1 LKFLVFFKYL
11 YESFCVANEGARIM
25 SEQVFRSPNFFER
38 EIELKAPPA
47 TGPVGVPAGVIG
59 MANKGPAFVPVTVA
73 SFNEFIS
80 IFGNLDPKKFGPY
93 AVNEFL
99 KNRTALTYMRVLGAG
114 SNKTALDVS
123 NTAANGRVKNSG
135 FKLEGTL
142 ANNDGKGRHNGAVQ
156 FLVADHTLQTNEAYG
171 MPMFTDN
178 SSRTQASNISLVRG
192 VVMMASGARMLVLNG
207 NEQVGSTFTG
217 ATTIDDAAS
226 VKSGKFKLIISS
238 TLGSAFSF
246 DDNVS
251 GIKIYTASMNPSS
264 DDYFGKILN
273 KDPAKFEQYQ
283 HFLYS
288 DFAVDDEI
296 ASVLNDDYVAILSGS
311 ALTSNISGEPATTF
325 RNAFGGFDTRFT
337 APKTSNFIS
346 QPFGTT
352 EYDLFSIES
361 LNDGAYANSLH
372 KISISNIKVSENQ
385 AYDYGTFNLQ
395 IRDWNDSDL
404 NPIILEE
411 FINCSLDPLSD
422 NYIGKLVGDRKVTYD
437 FDQDQVA
444 ERRIVA
450 TGKYDNIS
458 KYVRVILTSAVEDK
472 KIPEKSLPFGFRG
485 PELLKTN
492 DSLTDG
498 ITSAK
503 RLTGL
508 MVDGVTELL
517 SQSILPPVP
526 FRFKVTKGTITTPTW
541 DGDPGPQEVA
551 APQLYWGVKFER
563 NDLPLNSNVSE
574 VKNPLLE
581 SFTKFTGIKKLDVLL
596 TGSGADTFNNNKFSL
611 SKVAFSAGTIS
622 GLTGTV
628 RAHMKEAAYIR
639 NAKVDPTTY
648 TINDSVL
655 GNRITFASLL
665 SNGESYQFN
674 KYSSFAKFTTFMQ
687 GGFDGLNNLD
697 PAATSMNDKATSFET
712 PLGGASST
720 FVSPGM
726 LTNLAGTGVD
736 NNAVNS
742 YLTAID
748 VMTDPLQV
756 NVNLLVLPGIREDYI
771 TNYVAKKVRDYG
783 LSMYIMDLPNYDDDN
798 DRIYDDSTN
807 RINIENTAS
816 TFEGRTFDNNY
827 VATYFPNVFIND
839 ITNNRYVKVPSSVA
853 ALGALGFND
862 KVAYPWFA
870 PAGFNRAALDFVNN
884 IEVRLNV
891 SDRDRLY
898 DARINPIATFP
909 RLGFVIYGQKTL
921 QIRKSALDRVNVRRL
936 LLETKRLI
944 INIANKTVFEQN
956 TPAVRNKFV
965 ADSILQLGLIQA
977 QAGIEAYQVV
987 MNETNNTQEDVDLNR
1002 LNGRIVVVPTRAIE
1016 FIAIDFIVTNAG
1028 VQFV

>member
-1 LKFLVFFKYL
+1 M
-11 YESFCVANEGARIM
+11 A
-25 SEQVFRSPNFFER
+25 EQVFRSPGFFER
-38 EIELKAPPA
+38 EIELKAPPGG
-47 TGPVGVPAGVIG
+47 GPVGVPAGVIG
-59 MANKGPAFVPVTVA
+59 TANKGPAFVPVTVA
-73 SFNEFIS
+73 NFNEFVS

-114 SNKTALDVS
+114 ANKTATDISATSL
-123 NTAANGRVKNSG
+123 TGRVKNAG
-135 FKLEGTL
+135 FKLEGSV
-142 ANNDGKGRHNGAVQ
+142 ASHDSAGRHVGAVQ

-178 SSRTQASNISLVRG
+178 DSRTSATNVNLVRG
-192 VVMMASGARMLVLNG
+192 VVMLASGARMMVLDG
-207 NEQVGSTFTG
+207 NQQTAASFVG
-217 ATTIDDAAS
+217 ATTDDDAAQ

-238 TLGSAFSF
+238 TLGSSFSF
-246 DDNVS
+246 DDKLPGV
-251 GIKIYTASMNPSS
+251 KVYTASLNPTS
-264 DDYFGKILN
+264 DDYVGKVLN
-273 KDPAKFEQYQ
+273 RDPEKFEQYQ
-283 HFLYS
+283 HLLYA
-288 DFAVDDEI
+288 DFAVDDEV
-296 ASVLNDDYVAILSGS
+296 ASVVNDDYVAVLSGS
-311 ALTSNISGEPATTF
+311 SLTSNVSGEPTTEF
-325 RNAFGGFDTRFT
+325 RKAFGAFDTRYT
-337 APKTSNFIS
+337 SPKTSYFIS
-346 QPFGTT
+346 QPFGKT
-352 EYDLFSIES
+352 EYDLFQVES
-361 LNDGAYANSLH
+361 LDDGAYANSLY
-372 KISISNIKVSENQ
+372 KISIANLKVSENE
-385 AYDYGTFNLQ
+385 AYEYGTFNLQ
-395 IRDWNDSDL
+395 IRDWNDTDL
-404 NPIILEE
+404 NPAVLEE
-411 FINCSLDPLSD
+411 FVNCSLDPDSD
-422 NYIGKLVGDRKVTYD
+422 NYIGKVVGDRKVTYD
-437 FDQDQVA
+437 FDQDILS
-444 ERRIVA
+444 ERRII
-450 TGKYDNIS
+450 TSGKYANAS
-458 KYVRVILTSAVEDK
+458 KYVRVVISQDVEDK
-472 KIPEKSLPFGFRG
+472 KVPEKSLPFGFRG

-498 ITSAK
+498 ATSAK
-503 RLTGL
+503 RLAGL
-508 MVDGVTELL
+508 FSIDSVGIL

-526 FRFKVTKGTITTPTW
+526 FRFKVTKGPMTTPAW

-551 APQLYWGVKFER
+551 SPQFYWGVKFER
-563 NDLPLNSNVSE
+563 NDVPLNSNLSE
-574 VKNPLLE
+574 VKNDLLE
-581 SFTKFTGIKKLDVLL
+581 IYTKFGGIKKLDALI

-611 SKVAFSAGTIS
+611 SKVAFSAGTIA

-628 RAHMKEAAYIR
+628 RSHMKEAAYIR

-648 TINDSVL
+648 TVNDPVL

-665 SNGESYQFN
+665 SNGESYEFN

-687 GGFDGLNNLD
+687 GGFDGLNILD
-697 PAATSMNDKATSFET
+697 SAASRMNDKATSFET

-720 FVSPGM
+720 FVSPGL

-742 YLTAID
+742 YITAID

-756 NVNLLVLPGIREDYI
+756 NTNLLAIPGIREDYI
-771 TNYVAKKVRDYG
+771 TNYAAKKVRDYG
-783 LSMYIMDLPNYDDDN
+783 LSMYVMDLPNYDDN
-798 DRIYDDSTN
+798 DGRIYDDSTN
-807 RINIENTAS
+807 RINIENTAA
-816 TFEGRTFDNNY
+816 TFEARSFDNNY
-827 VATYFPNVFIND
+827 VATYFPNVYVND
-839 ITNNRYVKVPSSVA
+839 TTNSRYVKVPASVA

-862 KVAYPWFA
+862 RVAYPWFA

-884 IEVRLNV
+884 VEVRLNV

-936 LLETKRLI
+936 LLEVKRLI
-944 INIANKTVFEQN
+944 INIANRIVFEQN

-965 ADSILQLGLIQA
+965 ADSVLQLALIQA

>member
-1 LKFLVFFKYL
+1 M
-11 YESFCVANEGARIM
+11 A
-25 SEQVFRSPNFFER
+25 EQVFRSPGFFER
-38 EIELKAPPA
+38 EIELKAPPGG
-47 TGPVGVPAGVIG
+47 GPVGVPAGVIG
-59 MANKGPAFVPVTVA
+59 TANKGPAFVPVTVA
-73 SFNEFIS
+73 NFNEFVS

-114 SNKTALDVS
+114 ANKTATDISATSL
-123 NTAANGRVKNSG
+123 TGRVKNAG
-135 FKLEGTL
+135 FKLEGSV
-142 ANNDGKGRHNGAVQ
+142 ASHDSAGRHVGAVQ

-178 SSRTQASNISLVRG
+178 DSRTSATNVNLVRG
-192 VVMMASGARMLVLNG
+192 VVMLASGARMMVLDG
-207 NEQVGSTFTG
+207 NQQTAASFVG
-217 ATTIDDAAS
+217 ATTDDDAAQ

-238 TLGSAFSF
+238 TLGSSFAF
-246 DDNVS
+246 DDKLPGV
-251 GIKIYTASMNPSS
+251 KVYTASLNPTS
-264 DDYFGKILN
+264 DDYVGKVLN
-273 KDPAKFEQYQ
+273 RDPEKFEQYQ
-283 HFLYS
+283 HLLYA
-288 DFAVDDEI
+288 DFAVDDEV
-296 ASVLNDDYVAILSGS
+296 ASVVNDDYVAVLSGS
-311 ALTSNISGEPATTF
+311 SLTSNVSGEPTTEF
-325 RNAFGGFDTRFT
+325 RKAFGAFDTRFSS
-337 APKTSNFIS
+337 PKTSYFIS
-346 QPFGTT
+346 QPFGKT
-352 EYDLFSIES
+352 EYDLFQVES
-361 LNDGAYANSLH
+361 LDDGAYANSLY
-372 KISISNIKVSENQ
+372 KVSIANLKVSENE
-385 AYDYGTFNLQ
+385 AYEYGTFNLQ
-395 IRDWNDSDL
+395 IRDWNDTDL
-404 NPIILEE
+404 NPAVLEE
-411 FINCSLDPLSD
+411 FVNCSLDPDSD
-422 NYIGKLVGDRKVTYD
+422 NYIGKVVGDRKVTYD
-437 FDQDQVA
+437 FDQDILS
-444 ERRIVA
+444 ERRIV
-450 TGKYDNIS
+450 TSGKYANVS
-458 KYVRVILTSAVEDK
+458 KYVRVVISQDVEDK
-472 KIPEKSLPFGFRG
+472 KVPAKSLPFGFRG

-498 ITSAK
+498 ATSAK
-503 RLTGL
+503 RLAGL
-508 MVDGVTELL
+508 FSIDSVGIL

-526 FRFKVTKGTITTPTW
+526 FRFKVTKGPMTTPAW

-551 APQLYWGVKFER
+551 SPQFYWGVKFER
-563 NDLPLNSNVSE
+563 NDVPLNSNLSE
-574 VKNPLLE
+574 VKNHLLE
-581 SFTKFTGIKKLDVLL
+581 SYTKFGGIKKLDALV

-611 SKVAFSAGTIS
+611 SKVAFSAGTIA

-628 RAHMKEAAYIR
+628 RSHMKEAAYIR

-648 TINDSVL
+648 TVNDPVL

-665 SNGESYQFN
+665 SNGEAYEFN

-687 GGFDGLNNLD
+687 GGFDGLNILD
-697 PAATSMNDKATSFET
+697 SAASRMNDKATSFET

-720 FVSPGM
+720 FVSPG
-726 LTNLAGTGVD
+726 LITNLAGTGVD

-742 YLTAID
+742 YITAID

-756 NVNLLVLPGIREDYI
+756 NTNLLAIPGIREDYI
-771 TNYVAKKVRDYG
+771 TNYAAKKVRDYG
-783 LSMYIMDLPNYDDDN
+783 LSMYVMDLPNYDDN
-798 DRIYDDSTN
+798 DGRIYDDSTN
-807 RINIENTAS
+807 RINIENTAA
-816 TFEGRTFDNNY
+816 TFEARSFDNNY
-827 VATYFPNVFIND
+827 VATYFPNVYVND
-839 ITNNRYVKVPSSVA
+839 TTNSRYVKVPASVA

-862 KVAYPWFA
+862 RVAYPWFA

-884 IEVRLNV
+884 VEVRLNV

-936 LLETKRLI
+936 LLEVKRLI
-944 INIANKTVFEQN
+944 INIANRIVFEQN

-965 ADSILQLGLIQA
+965 ADSVLQLGLIQA

>member
-1 LKFLVFFKYL
+1 M
-11 YESFCVANEGARIM
+11 A
-25 SEQVFRSPNFFER
+25 EQVFRSPGFFER
-38 EIELKAPPA
+38 EIELKAPPGG
-47 TGPVGVPAGVIG
+47 GPVGVPAGVIG
-59 MANKGPAFVPVTVA
+59 TANKGPAFVPVTVA
-73 SFNEFIS
+73 NFNEFVS

-114 SNKTALDVS
+114 ANKTATDISATSL
-123 NTAANGRVKNSG
+123 TGRVKNAG
-135 FKLEGTL
+135 FKLEGSV
-142 ANNDGKGRHNGAVQ
+142 ASDDSAGRHVGAVQ
-156 FLVADHTLQTNEAYG
+156 LLVADHTLQTNEAYG

-178 SSRTQASNISLVRG
+178 DSRTSATNVNLVRG
-192 VVMMASGARMLVLNG
+192 VVMLASGARMMVLDG
-207 NEQVGSTFTG
+207 NQQTAASFVG
-217 ATTIDDAAS
+217 ATTDDDAAQ

-238 TLGSAFSF
+238 TLGSSFAF
-246 DDNVS
+246 DDKLPGV
-251 GIKIYTASMNPSS
+251 KIYTASMNPTS
-264 DDYFGKILN
+264 DDYVGKVLN
-273 KDPAKFEQYQ
+273 RDPEKFEQYQ
-283 HFLYS
+283 HLLYA
-288 DFAVDDEI
+288 DFAVDDEV
-296 ASVLNDDYVAILSGS
+296 ASVVNDDYVAILSGS
-311 ALTSNISGEPATTF
+311 SLTSNVSGEPTTEF
-325 RNAFGGFDTRFT
+325 RKAFGAFDTRFSS
-337 APKTSNFIS
+337 PKTSYFIS
-346 QPFGTT
+346 QPFGKT
-352 EYDLFSIES
+352 EYDLFQVES
-361 LNDGAYANSLH
+361 LDDGAYANSLY
-372 KISISNIKVSENQ
+372 KVSIANLKVSENE
-385 AYDYGTFNLQ
+385 AYEYGTFNLQ
-395 IRDWNDSDL
+395 IRDWNDTDL
-404 NPIILEE
+404 NPAVLEE
-411 FINCSLDPLSD
+411 FVNCSLDPDSD
-422 NYIGKLVGDRKVTYD
+422 NYIGKVVGDRKVTYD
-437 FDQDQVA
+437 FDQDILS
-444 ERRIVA
+444 ERRIV
-450 TGKYDNIS
+450 TSGKYANVS
-458 KYVRVILTSAVEDK
+458 KYVRVVISQDVEDK
-472 KIPEKSLPFGFRG
+472 KVPAKSLPFGFRG

-498 ITSAK
+498 ETSAK

-508 MVDGVTELL
+508 FSIDSVGIL

-526 FRFKVTKGTITTPTW
+526 FRFKVTKGPMTTPAW

-551 APQLYWGVKFER
+551 SPQFYWGVKFER
-563 NDLPLNSNVSE
+563 NDVPLNSNLSE
-574 VKNPLLE
+574 VKNHLLE
-581 SFTKFTGIKKLDVLL
+581 SYTKFGGIKKLDVLV

-611 SKVAFSAGTIS
+611 SKVAFSAGTIA

-628 RAHMKEAAYIR
+628 RSHMKEAAYIR

-648 TINDSVL
+648 TVNDPVL

-665 SNGESYQFN
+665 SNGEAYEFN

-687 GGFDGLNNLD
+687 GGFDGLNILD
-697 PAATSMNDKATSFET
+697 SAASRMNDKATSFET

-742 YLTAID
+742 YITAID

-756 NVNLLVLPGIREDYI
+756 NTNLLAIPGIREDYI
-771 TNYVAKKVRDYG
+771 TNYAAKKVRDYG
-783 LSMYIMDLPNYDDDN
+783 LSMYVMDLPNYDDN
-798 DRIYDDSTN
+798 DGRIYDDSTN
-807 RINIENTAS
+807 RINIENTAA
-816 TFEGRTFDNNY
+816 TFEARSFDNNY
-827 VATYFPNVFIND
+827 VATYFPNVYVND
-839 ITNNRYVKVPSSVA
+839 TTNSRYVKVPASVA

-862 KVAYPWFA
+862 RVAYPWFA

-884 IEVRLNV
+884 VEVRLNV

-936 LLETKRLI
+936 LLEVKRLI
-944 INIANKTVFEQN
+944 INIANRIVFEQN

-965 ADSILQLGLIQA
+965 ADSVLQLGLIQA

>member
-1 LKFLVFFKYL
+1 M
-11 YESFCVANEGARIM
+11 A
-25 SEQVFRSPNFFER
+25 EQVFRSPGFFER
-38 EIELKAPPA
+38 EIELKAPP
-47 TGPVGVPAGVIG
+47 TGGPSGVPAGVIG
-59 MANKGPAFVPVTVA
+59 MSNKGPAFVPVTVA
-73 SFNEFIS
+73 TFNEFVS

-114 SNKTALDVS
+114 ANKNSTDISSTSV
-123 NTAANGRVKNSG
+123 TGRVKNAG
-135 FKLEGTL
+135 FKLEGNVS
-142 ANNDGKGRHNGAVQ
+142 AHDSKARHNGAVQ

-178 SSRTQASNISLVRG
+178 DSRTSATNVNLVRG
-192 VVMMASGARMLVLNG
+192 VVMLASGARMMVLDG
-207 NEQVGSTFTG
+207 NESVPAAFIG
-217 ATTIDDAAS
+217 ATTVDDAAQ

-238 TLGSAFSF
+238 ALGSTYAF
-246 DDNVS
+246 DDKIPGV
-251 GIKIYTASMNPSS
+251 KIYTASMNPSNV
-264 DDYFGKILN
+264 DYFAKVLN
-273 KDPAKFEQYQ
+273 RDPEKFEQYQ
-283 HFLYS
+283 HVLYS
-288 DFAVDDEI
+288 DFAVDDEV
-296 ASVLNDDYVAILSGS
+296 ASVVNDDYVAVLSGS
-311 ALTSNISGEPATTF
+311 SLTSNVSGEPTTEF
-325 RNAFGGFDTRFT
+325 RKAFGAYDTRFSS
-337 APKTSNFIS
+337 PKTSYFIS

-352 EYDLFSIES
+352 EYDLFQIES
-361 LNDGAYANSLH
+361 LDDGAYANSLY
-372 KISISNIKVSENQ
+372 KVSISNLKVSENE
-385 AYDYGTFNLQ
+385 AYEYGTFNVQ
-395 IRDWNDSDL
+395 IRDWNDTDI
-404 NPIILEE
+404 NPSVIEE
-411 FINCSLDPLSD
+411 FVNCSLDPDSD
-422 NYIGKLVGDRKVTYD
+422 NYIGKVIGDRKVTYD
-437 FDQDQVA
+437 FDQDIVS
-444 ERRIVA
+444 ERRII
-450 TGKYDNIS
+450 TSGKYDNVS
-458 KYVRVILTSAVEDK
+458 KYVRVVISQDVEDK
-472 KIPEKSLPFGFRG
+472 KVPAKSLPFGFRG

-492 DSLTDG
+492 DALTDG
-498 ITSAK
+498 ATSAK
-503 RLTGL
+503 RLAGVFS
-508 MVDGVTELL
+508 VDAVGIL

-526 FRFKVTKGTITTPTW
+526 FRFKVTKGPMTSPAW

-551 APQLYWGVKFER
+551 SPQFYWGVKFER
-563 NDLPLNSNVSE
+563 NDVPLNVNLSE
-574 VKNPLLE
+574 VKNSLLE
-581 SFTKFTGIKKLDVLL
+581 SYTKFAGIKKLDVLV

-611 SKVAFSAGTIS
+611 SKVAFSAGTIA

-628 RAHMKEAAYIR
+628 RSHMKEAAYIR
-639 NAKVDPTTY
+639 NAKVDPTAY
-648 TINDSVL
+648 TINDPTL

-665 SNGESYQFN
+665 SNGEPYEFN

-687 GGFDGLNNLD
+687 GGFDGLNILD
-697 PAATSMNDKATSFET
+697 PAASRMNDKATSFET

-726 LTNLAGTGVD
+726 LTNLAGVGVD

-742 YLTAID
+742 YITAVD

-756 NVNLLVLPGIREDYI
+756 NVNLLALPGIREDYI
-771 TNYVAKKVRDYG
+771 TNYTAKKVRDYG
-783 LSMYIMDLPNYDDDN
+783 LSMYVMDLPNYDDN
-798 DRIYDDSTN
+798 DGRIYDDSTN
-807 RINIENTAS
+807 RINIENTAA
-816 TFEGRTFDNNY
+816 TFEARSFDNNY
-827 VATYFPNVFIND
+827 VAAYFPNVYVND
-839 ITNNRYVKVPSSVA
+839 ETNKRYVKVPSSVA

-862 KVAYPWFA
+862 RVAYPWFA

-884 IEVRLNV
+884 VEVRLNV

-936 LLETKRLI
+936 LLEVKRLI
-944 INIANKTVFEQN
+944 INIANRIVFEQN

-965 ADSILQLGLIQA
+965 ADSVLQLGLIQA

>member
-1 LKFLVFFKYL
+1 MFFGFFQIIIRKFVY
-11 YESFCVANEGARIM
+11 EGAGIM
-25 SEQVFRSPNFFER
+25 AEQVFRSPNFFER
-38 EIELKAPPA
+38 EIELKAPPP

-59 MANKGPAFVPVTVA
+59 TANKGPAFVPVTVA
-73 SFNEFIS
+73 SFNEFVS
-80 IFGNLDPKKFGPY
+80 IFGNLDPKMFGPY

-114 SNKTALDVS
+114 SNLSTTDISTTEL
-123 NTAANGRVKNSG
+123 TGRVKNAG

-142 ANNDGKGRHNGAVQ
+142 ASHDSNGRHNGTVQ

-178 SSRTQASNISLVRG
+178 DSRTQVSNVSLVRG

-207 NEQVGSTFTG
+207 NEQVGSTFNG
-217 ATTIDDAAS
+217 ATTIDDAAQ
-226 VKSGKFKLIISS
+226 VKSNKFKLVISS
-238 TLGSAFSF
+238 TLGSAFAF
-246 DDNVS
+246 DDKIP
-251 GIKIYTASMNPSS
+251 GIKVYTASMNPSN

-273 KDPAKFEQYQ
+273 KDPEKFEQYQ
-283 HFLYS
+283 HLLYS
-288 DFAVDDEI
+288 DFAVDDEV
-296 ASVLNDDYVAILSGS
+296 ASVINDDYVAILSGS
-311 ALTSNISGEPATTF
+311 SLTSNVSGEPTTTF
-325 RNAFGGFDTRFT
+325 RNAFGAFDTRF
-337 APKTSNFIS
+337 ASPKTTNFIS

-352 EYDLFSIES
+352 EYDLFAVES
-361 LNDGAYANSLH
+361 LDDGAYANSLY
-372 KISISNIKVSENQ
+372 KVSISNLKVSENE
-385 AYDYGTFNLQ
+385 AYEYGTFNLQ
-395 IRDWNDSDL
+395 VRDWNDSDI
-404 NPIILEE
+404 NPMVLEE
-411 FINCSLDPLSD
+411 FVNCSLDPASD
-422 NYIGKLVGDRKVTYD
+422 NYVGKLVGDRKVTYD
-437 FDQDQVA
+437 FDQDIVT
-444 ERRIVA
+444 ERRIIA
-450 TGKYDNIS
+450 TGKYDNVS
-458 KYVRVILTSAVEDK
+458 KYIRVILTSAVEDK
-472 KIPEKSLPFGFRG
+472 KIPAKSLPFGFRG

-492 DSLTDG
+492 DALTDG
-498 ITSAK
+498 ATGAK
-503 RLTGL
+503 RLGGL
-508 MVDGVTELL
+508 FTVTAAGIL

-526 FRFKVTKGTITTPTW
+526 FRFKVTKGAITTPSW
-541 DGDPGPQEVA
+541 DGDPGPQEIA
-551 APQLYWGVKFER
+551 SPQFYWGVKFER
-563 NDLPLNSNVSE
+563 NDSPLNSNLSE

-581 SFTKFTGIKKLDVLL
+581 SFTKFAGIKKLDVLL

-611 SKVAFSAGTIS
+611 SKVALSAGTIL

-648 TINDSVL
+648 TINDPVL

-665 SNGESYQFN
+665 SNGEPYQFN

-687 GGFDGLNNLD
+687 GGFDGLNTLD
-697 PAATSMNDKATSFET
+697 PAASRMNDKATSFET

-726 LTNLAGTGVD
+726 LTNLAGAGVN

-742 YLTAID
+742 YLTAVD

-756 NVNLLVLPGIREDYI
+756 NVNLLALPGIREDYI
-771 TNYVAKKVRDYG
+771 TNYTAKKVRDYG
-783 LSMYIMDLPNYDDDN
+783 LSMYVMDLPNYDDN
-798 DRIYDDSTN
+798 SNRIYDDSTN

-816 TFEGRTFDNNY
+816 TFEDRTFDNNY

-839 ITNNRYVKVPSSVA
+839 TTNSRYVKVPSSVA

-884 IEVRLNV
+884 VEVRLNV

-936 LLETKRLI
+936 LLEVKRLI
-944 INIANKTVFEQN
+944 INIANRIVFEQN
-956 TPAVRNKFV
+956 TPTVRNKFV

-1016 FIAIDFIVTNAG
+1016 FIAIDFIVTNSG

>member
-1 LKFLVFFKYL
+1 M
-11 YESFCVANEGARIM
+11 A
-25 SEQVFRSPNFFER
+25 EQVFRSPGFFER
-38 EIELKAPPA
+38 EIELKAPPGG
-47 TGPVGVPAGVIG
+47 GPVGVPAGVIG
-59 MANKGPAFVPVTVA
+59 TANKGPAFVPVTVA
-73 SFNEFIS
+73 NFNEFVS

-114 SNKTALDVS
+114 ANKTATDISATSL
-123 NTAANGRVKNSG
+123 TGRVKNAG
-135 FKLEGTL
+135 FKLEGSV
-142 ANNDGKGRHNGAVQ
+142 ASHDSAGRHVGAVQ

-178 SSRTQASNISLVRG
+178 DSRTSATNVNLVRG
-192 VVMMASGARMLVLNG
+192 VVMLASGARMMVLDG
-207 NEQVGSTFTG
+207 NQQTAASFAG
-217 ATTIDDAAS
+217 ATTDDDAAQ

-238 TLGSAFSF
+238 TLGSSFAF
-246 DDNVS
+246 DDKLPGV
-251 GIKIYTASMNPSS
+251 KVYTASLNPTS
-264 DDYFGKILN
+264 DDYVGKVLN
-273 KDPAKFEQYQ
+273 RDPEKFEQYQ
-283 HFLYS
+283 HLLYA
-288 DFAVDDEI
+288 DFAVDDEV
-296 ASVLNDDYVAILSGS
+296 ASVVNDDYVAVLSGS
-311 ALTSNISGEPATTF
+311 SLTSNVSGEPTTEF
-325 RNAFGGFDTRFT
+325 RKAFGAFDTRYT
-337 APKTSNFIS
+337 SPKTSYFIS
-346 QPFGTT
+346 QPFGKT
-352 EYDLFSIES
+352 EYDLFQVES
-361 LNDGAYANSLH
+361 LDDGAYANSLY
-372 KISISNIKVSENQ
+372 KVSIANLKVSENE
-385 AYDYGTFNLQ
+385 AYEYGTFNLQ
-395 IRDWNDSDL
+395 IRDWNDTDL
-404 NPIILEE
+404 NPAVLEE
-411 FINCSLDPLSD
+411 FVNCSLDPDSD
-422 NYIGKLVGDRKVTYD
+422 NYIGKVVGDRKVTYD
-437 FDQDQVA
+437 FDQDILS
-444 ERRIVA
+444 ERRIV
-450 TGKYDNIS
+450 TSGKYANVS
-458 KYVRVILTSAVEDK
+458 KYVRVVISQDVEDK
-472 KIPEKSLPFGFRG
+472 KVPAKSLPFGFRG

-498 ITSAK
+498 VTSAK
-503 RLTGL
+503 RLAGL
-508 MVDGVTELL
+508 FSIDSVGIL

-526 FRFKVTKGTITTPTW
+526 FRFKVTKGPMTTPAW

-551 APQLYWGVKFER
+551 SPQFYWGVKFER
-563 NDLPLNSNVSE
+563 NDVPLNSNLSE
-574 VKNPLLE
+574 VKNHLLE
-581 SFTKFTGIKKLDVLL
+581 SYTKFGGIKKLDALV

-611 SKVAFSAGTIS
+611 SKVAFSAGTIA

-628 RAHMKEAAYIR
+628 RSHMKEAAYIR

-648 TINDSVL
+648 TVNDPVL

-665 SNGESYQFN
+665 SNGEAYEFN

-687 GGFDGLNNLD
+687 GGFDGLNILD
-697 PAATSMNDKATSFET
+697 SAASRMNDKATSFET

-720 FVSPGM
+720 FVSPGL

-742 YLTAID
+742 YITAID

-756 NVNLLVLPGIREDYI
+756 NTNLLAIPGIREDYI
-771 TNYVAKKVRDYG
+771 TNYAAKKVRDYG
-783 LSMYIMDLPNYDDDN
+783 LSMYVMDLPNYDDN
-798 DRIYDDSTN
+798 DGRIYDDSTN
-807 RINIENTAS
+807 RINIENTAA
-816 TFEGRTFDNNY
+816 TFEARSFDNNY
-827 VATYFPNVFIND
+827 VATYFPNVYVND
-839 ITNNRYVKVPSSVA
+839 TTNSRYVKVPASVA

-862 KVAYPWFA
+862 RVAYPWFA

-884 IEVRLNV
+884 VEVRLNV

-936 LLETKRLI
+936 LLEVKRLI
-944 INIANKTVFEQN
+944 INIANRIVFEQN

-965 ADSILQLGLIQA
+965 ADSVLQLGLIQA

>member
-1 LKFLVFFKYL
+1 M
-11 YESFCVANEGARIM
+11 A
-25 SEQVFRSPNFFER
+25 EQVFRSPGFFER
-38 EIELKAPPA
+38 EIELKAPPGG
-47 TGPVGVPAGVIG
+47 GPVGVPAGVIG
-59 MANKGPAFVPVTVA
+59 TANKGPAFVPVTVA
-73 SFNEFIS
+73 NFNEFVS

-114 SNKTALDVS
+114 ANKTATDISATSL
-123 NTAANGRVKNSG
+123 TGRVKNAG
-135 FKLEGTL
+135 FKLEGSV
-142 ANNDGKGRHNGAVQ
+142 ASHDSAGRHVGAVQ

-178 SSRTQASNISLVRG
+178 DSRTSATNVNLVRG
-192 VVMMASGARMLVLNG
+192 VVMLASGARMMVLDG
-207 NEQVGSTFTG
+207 NQQTAASFVG
-217 ATTIDDAAS
+217 ATTDDDAAQ

-238 TLGSAFSF
+238 TLGSSFSF
-246 DDNVS
+246 DDKLPGV
-251 GIKIYTASMNPSS
+251 KVYTASLNPTS
-264 DDYFGKILN
+264 DDYVGKVLN
-273 KDPAKFEQYQ
+273 RDPEKFEQYQ
-283 HFLYS
+283 HLLYA
-288 DFAVDDEI
+288 DFAVDDEV
-296 ASVLNDDYVAILSGS
+296 ASVVNDDYVAVLSGS
-311 ALTSNISGEPATTF
+311 SLTSNVSGEPTTEF
-325 RNAFGGFDTRFT
+325 RKAFGAFDTRYT
-337 APKTSNFIS
+337 SPKTSYFIS
-346 QPFGTT
+346 QPFGKT
-352 EYDLFSIES
+352 EYDLFQVES
-361 LNDGAYANSLH
+361 LDDGAYANSLY
-372 KISISNIKVSENQ
+372 KISIANLKVSENE
-385 AYDYGTFNLQ
+385 AYEYGTFNLQ
-395 IRDWNDSDL
+395 IRDWNDTDL
-404 NPIILEE
+404 NPAVLEE
-411 FINCSLDPLSD
+411 FVNCSLDPDSD
-422 NYIGKLVGDRKVTYD
+422 NYIGKVVGDRKVTYD
-437 FDQDQVA
+437 FDQDILS
-444 ERRIVA
+444 ERRII
-450 TGKYDNIS
+450 TSGKYANAS
-458 KYVRVILTSAVEDK
+458 KYVRVVISQDVEDK
-472 KIPEKSLPFGFRG
+472 KVPEKSLPFGFRG

-498 ITSAK
+498 ATSAK
-503 RLTGL
+503 RLAGL
-508 MVDGVTELL
+508 FSIDSVGIL

-526 FRFKVTKGTITTPTW
+526 FRFKVTKGPMTTPAW

-551 APQLYWGVKFER
+551 SPQFYWGVKFER
-563 NDLPLNSNVSE
+563 NDVPLNSNLSE
-574 VKNPLLE
+574 VKNDLLE
-581 SFTKFTGIKKLDVLL
+581 IYTKFGGIKKLDALI

-611 SKVAFSAGTIS
+611 SKVAFSAGTIA

-628 RAHMKEAAYIR
+628 RSHMKEAAYIR

-648 TINDSVL
+648 TVNDPVL

-665 SNGESYQFN
+665 SNGESYEFN

-687 GGFDGLNNLD
+687 GGFDGLNILD
-697 PAATSMNDKATSFET
+697 SAASRMNDKATSFET

-720 FVSPGM
+720 FVSPGL

-742 YLTAID
+742 YITAID

-756 NVNLLVLPGIREDYI
+756 NTNLLAIPGIREDYI
-771 TNYVAKKVRDYG
+771 TNYAAKKVRDYG
-783 LSMYIMDLPNYDDDN
+783 LSMYVMDLPNYDDN
-798 DRIYDDSTN
+798 DSRIYDDSTN
-807 RINIENTAS
+807 RINIENTAA
-816 TFEGRTFDNNY
+816 TFEARSFDNNY
-827 VATYFPNVFIND
+827 VATYFPNVYVND
-839 ITNNRYVKVPSSVA
+839 TTNSRYVKVPASVA

-862 KVAYPWFA
+862 RVAYPWFA

-884 IEVRLNV
+884 VEVRLNV

-936 LLETKRLI
+936 LLEVKRLI
-944 INIANKTVFEQN
+944 INIANRIVFEQN

-965 ADSILQLGLIQA
+965 ADSVLQLALIQA

>member
-1 LKFLVFFKYL
+1 M
-11 YESFCVANEGARIM
+11 A
-25 SEQVFRSPNFFER
+25 EQVFRSPGFFER
-38 EIELKAPPA
+38 EIELKAPPGG
-47 TGPVGVPAGVIG
+47 GPVGVPAGVIG
-59 MANKGPAFVPVTVA
+59 TANKGPAFVPVTVA
-73 SFNEFIS
+73 NFNEFVN

-114 SNKTALDVS
+114 ANKTATDISATSL
-123 NTAANGRVKNSG
+123 TGRVKNAG
-135 FKLEGTL
+135 FKLEGSV
-142 ANNDGKGRHNGAVQ
+142 ASHDSAGRHVGAVQ

-178 SSRTQASNISLVRG
+178 DSRTSATNVNLVRG
-192 VVMMASGARMLVLNG
+192 VVMLASGARMMVLDG
-207 NEQVGSTFTG
+207 NQQTAASFVG
-217 ATTIDDAAS
+217 ATTVDDAAQ

-238 TLGSAFSF
+238 TLGSSFAF
-246 DDNVS
+246 DDKLPGV
-251 GIKIYTASMNPSS
+251 KIYTASMNPTS
-264 DDYFGKILN
+264 DDYVGKVLN
-273 KDPAKFEQYQ
+273 RDPEKFEQYQ
-283 HFLYS
+283 HLLYT
-288 DFAVDDEI
+288 DFAVDDEV
-296 ASVLNDDYVAILSGS
+296 ASVVNDDYVAVLSGS
-311 ALTSNISGEPATTF
+311 SLTSNVSGEPTTEF
-325 RNAFGGFDTRFT
+325 RKAFGAFDTRYT
-337 APKTSNFIS
+337 SPKTSYFIS
-346 QPFGTT
+346 QPFGKT
-352 EYDLFSIES
+352 EYDLFQVES
-361 LNDGAYANSLH
+361 LDDGAYANSLY
-372 KISISNIKVSENQ
+372 KVSIASLKVSENE
-385 AYDYGTFNLQ
+385 AYEYGTFNLQ
-395 IRDWNDSDL
+395 IRDWNDTDL
-404 NPIILEE
+404 NPAVLEE
-411 FINCSLDPLSD
+411 FVNCSLDPDSD
-422 NYIGKLVGDRKVTYD
+422 NYIGKVVGDRRVTYD
-437 FDQDQVA
+437 FDQDILS
-444 ERRIVA
+444 ERRII
-450 TGKYDNIS
+450 TSGKYANVS
-458 KYVRVILTSAVEDK
+458 KYVRVVISQDVEDK
-472 KIPEKSLPFGFRG
+472 KVPAKSLPFGFRG

-498 ITSAK
+498 ATSAK
-503 RLTGL
+503 RLAGLFSIDSTGI
-508 MVDGVTELL
+508 L

-526 FRFKVTKGTITTPTW
+526 FRFKVTKGPMTTPAW

-551 APQLYWGVKFER
+551 SPQFYWGVKFER
-563 NDLPLNSNVSE
+563 NDVPLNSNLSE
-574 VKNPLLE
+574 VKNHLLE
-581 SFTKFTGIKKLDVLL
+581 SYTKFGGIKKLDALV

-611 SKVAFSAGTIS
+611 SKVAFSAGTIA

-628 RAHMKEAAYIR
+628 RSHMKEAAYIR

-648 TINDSVL
+648 TVNDPVL

-665 SNGESYQFN
+665 SNGEAYEFN

-687 GGFDGLNNLD
+687 GGFDGLNILD
-697 PAATSMNDKATSFET
+697 SAASRMNDKATSFET

-720 FVSPGM
+720 FVSPGL

-742 YLTAID
+742 YITAVD

-756 NVNLLVLPGIREDYI
+756 NTNLLAIPGIREDYI
-771 TNYVAKKVRDYG
+771 TNYAAKKVRDYG
-783 LSMYIMDLPNYDDDN
+783 LSMYVMDLPNYDDN
-798 DRIYDDSTN
+798 DGRIYDDSTN
-807 RINIENTAS
+807 RINIENTAA
-816 TFEGRTFDNNY
+816 TFEARSFDNNY
-827 VATYFPNVFIND
+827 IATYFPNVYVND
-839 ITNNRYVKVPSSVA
+839 TTNSRYVKVPASVA

-862 KVAYPWFA
+862 RVAYPWFA

-884 IEVRLNV
+884 VEVRLNV

-936 LLETKRLI
+936 LLEVKRLI
-944 INIANKTVFEQN
+944 INIANRIVFEQN

-965 ADSILQLGLIQA
+965 ADSVLQLGLIQA

-1016 FIAIDFIVTNAG
+1016 FIAIDFIITNAG

>member
-1 LKFLVFFKYL
+1 M
-11 YESFCVANEGARIM
+11 A
-25 SEQVFRSPNFFER
+25 EQVFRSPGFFER
-38 EIELKAPPA
+38 EIELKAPPPG
-47 TGPVGVPAGVIG
+47 GPSGVPAGVIG
-59 MANKGPAFVPVTVA
+59 MSNKGPAFVPVTVA
-73 SFNEFIS
+73 TFNEFVS

-114 SNKTALDVS
+114 ANKTATDISSTTL
-123 NTAANGRVKNSG
+123 TGRVKNAG
-135 FKLEGTL
+135 FKLEGSV
-142 ANNDGKGRHNGAVQ
+142 AAHDSNARHNGAVQ

-178 SSRTQASNISLVRG
+178 DSRTSATNVNLVRG
-192 VVMMASGARMLVLNG
+192 VVMLASGARMMVLDG
-207 NEQVGSTFTG
+207 NQNVPAAFVG
-217 ATTIDDAAS
+217 ATTVDDAAQ
-226 VKSGKFKLIISS
+226 VKNGKFKLVISS
-238 TLGSAFSF
+238 TLGSTYSF
-246 DDNVS
+246 DDKIPGV
-251 GIKIYTASMNPSS
+251 KIYTASMNPSS
-264 DDYFGKILN
+264 VDYFAKVLN
-273 KDPAKFEQYQ
+273 RDPEKFEQYQ
-283 HFLYS
+283 HVLYS
-288 DFAVDDEI
+288 DFAVDDEV
-296 ASVLNDDYVAILSGS
+296 ASVVNDDYVAVLSGS
-311 ALTSNISGEPATTF
+311 SLTSNVSGEPTTEF
-325 RNAFGGFDTRFT
+325 RKAFGAFDTRFSS
-337 APKTSNFIS
+337 PKTSFFIS

-352 EYDLFSIES
+352 EYDLFQIES
-361 LNDGAYANSLH
+361 LDDGAYANSLY
-372 KISISNIKVSENQ
+372 KVSISNLKVSENE
-385 AYDYGTFNLQ
+385 AYEYGTFNVQ
-395 IRDWNDSDL
+395 IRDWSDTDI
-404 NPIILEE
+404 NPSVIEE
-411 FINCSLDPLSD
+411 FVNCSLDPDSD
-422 NYIGKLVGDRKVTYD
+422 NYIGKVIGDRKVTYD
-437 FDQDQVA
+437 FDQDIVS
-444 ERRIVA
+444 ERRII
-450 TGKYDNIS
+450 TSGKYDNVS
-458 KYVRVILTSAVEDK
+458 KYVRVVISQDVEDK
-472 KIPEKSLPFGFRG
+472 KVPAKSLPFGFRG

-498 ITSAK
+498 TTSAK
-503 RLTGL
+503 RLAGVFS
-508 MVDGVTELL
+508 VDSVGIL

-526 FRFKVTKGTITTPTW
+526 FRFKVTKGPMTTPAW

-551 APQLYWGVKFER
+551 SPQFYWGVKFER
-563 NDLPLNSNVSE
+563 NDVPLNSNLSE
-574 VKNPLLE
+574 VKNSLLE
-581 SFTKFTGIKKLDVLL
+581 SYTKFSGIKKLDVLL

-611 SKVAFSAGTIS
+611 SKVAFSAGTIA

-628 RAHMKEAAYIR
+628 RSHMKEAAYIR

-648 TINDSVL
+648 TINDPTL
-655 GNRITFASLL
+655 GSRITFASLL
-665 SNGESYQFN
+665 SNGEPYEFN

-687 GGFDGLNNLD
+687 GGFDGLNILD
-697 PAATSMNDKATSFET
+697 PAAARMNDKATSFET

-726 LTNLAGTGVD
+726 LTNLAGVGVD

-742 YLTAID
+742 YITAVD

-756 NVNLLVLPGIREDYI
+756 NVNLLALPGIREDYI
-771 TNYVAKKVRDYG
+771 TNYTAKKVRDYG
-783 LSMYIMDLPNYDDDN
+783 LSMYVMDLPNYDDN
-798 DRIYDDSTN
+798 DGRIYDDSTN
-807 RINIENTAS
+807 RINIENTAA
-816 TFEGRTFDNNY
+816 TFEARSFDNNY
-827 VATYFPNVFIND
+827 VAAYFPNVYVND
-839 ITNNRYVKVPSSVA
+839 ETNKRYVKVPSSVA

-862 KVAYPWFA
+862 RVAYPWFA

-884 IEVRLNV
+884 VEVRLNV

-936 LLETKRLI
+936 LLEVKRLI
-944 INIANKTVFEQN
+944 INIANRIVFEQN

-965 ADSILQLGLIQA
+965 ADSVLQLGLIQA